1 MPFLSVDT
9 GSSILTILFIAVILI
24 SALLCALFRRKQKLI
39 PALVLLGVT
48 LLTVVIAALL
58 SRVFVN
64 MCGSLLQRL
73 LTPILDEE
81 VQGWLEHLPTGA
93 AGIGAA
99 LGLLAVPLVFVILF
113 ILICLILR
121 IVAGIVLRIFFKKD
135 KPFRLPGFLIG
146 LANGV
151 VIGLV
156 LLVPLTCLL
165 TSVGGIAGSFFDTG
179 ADRSS
184 LIQDALGETTTV
196 RIRNSVDEVNDNF
209 MLKTVNTLAGKPVM
223 SMIGSPK
230 IEVGGEGGARTV
242 AFNLNDLLG
251 SFAETAGYAFIAV
264 DDVGTYQETHEMT
277 DGIKASIDRAFDS
290 AVQSEWLTQTL
301 AEGVSSIS
309 KSWRNGEDFYSL
321 ACPETADFLQ
331 PSVNKL
337 LDILS
342 TETGGL
348 LVADL
353 STVKQILYM
362 LCDNGLIM
370 DDHTVDEVMDKMYN
384 DGLLDSM
391 LTLIEQNE
399 HLKPLA
405 GEYEGLG
412 FRILSHVLG
421 KDALESGTY
430 DEALDEIV
438 PALNDVLD
446 QSPEEREPAI
456 REAVQ
461 TALADYDIDVP
472 DELAVSVAEEIIAT
486 AGADGEITRDEVL
499 DFLVSYYGVSAD
511 IAEDSIP

>member
-1 MPFLSVDT
+1 MWIITVVFL
-9 GSSILTILFIAVILI
+9 AVILI
-24 SALLCALFRRKQKLI
+24 AAGIVGLCRRRHKLI

-48 LLTVVIAALL
+48 LLSVLIAALV
-58 SRVFVN
+58 SRGFVN

-73 LTPILDEE
+73 LTPILNEE
-81 VQGWLEHLPTGA
+81 IQGWLEHLPTGA

-99 LGLLAVPLVFVILF
+99 LGLLAAPLVFVILF

-135 KPFRLPGFLIG
+135 KQFRLPGFLIG
-146 LANGV
+146 LGNGV

-165 TSVGGIAGSFFDTG
+165 TSVGGIAGTFFGTG

-184 LIQDALGETTTV
+184 LIQDALDETTTV
-196 RIRNSVDEVNDNF
+196 RIRNTVDEVNDNF
-209 MLKTVNTLAGKPVM
+209 MLKAVNTLAGKPVM

-230 IEVGGEGGARTV
+230 IEVGGEGGTRTV

-251 SFAETAGYAFIAV
+251 GFAETAGYALLAA
-264 DDVGTYQETHEMT
+264 DDVGTYQDTHEMT

-290 AVQSEWLTQTL
+290 AIQSEWLTQTL

-309 KSWRNGEDFYSL
+309 KSWRSGEDFYSL

-342 TETGGL
+342 TETGDR
-348 LVADL
+348 LVGDL

-362 LCDNGLIM
+362 LCDNHLIM
-370 DDHTVDEVMDKMYN
+370 DDHTVNEVMAKLYN
-384 DGLLDSM
+384 DGLLDSI
-391 LTLIEQNE
+391 LGLIEQNE

-405 GEYEGLG
+405 GEYKELG
-412 FRILSHVLG
+412 FRVLSHVLE

-430 DEALDEIV
+430 DEAFDEIV

-446 QSPEEREPAI
+446 KTPEEREVII
-456 REAVQ
+456 RDAVQ
-461 TALADYDIDVP
+461 TAFVDYDIEVP
-472 DELAVSVAEEIIAT
+472 DELAVSVAEELIAT
-486 AGADGEITRDEVL
+486 AGADGEITRDEIL
-499 DFLVSYYGVSAD
+499 DFLVSHYD
-511 IAEDSIP
+511 ITAELAEDYIPDMP